1 MKRRILGL
9 TGLVAYLIAAGVPA
23 AWLFITKAAAQSPAQ
38 ARSVPVFEVDPAWPK
53 LPPQFKLG
61 DASSFAI
68 DAQDNIW
75 LLHRPRTLKPEDSGK
90 AAPAIVVFDAAA
102 TSCKGR
108 LPAQHHGPERW
119 SLP

>member
-1 MKRRILGL
+1 MAFHDQGSC
-9 TGLVAYLIAAGVPA
+9 AIAASA
-23 AWLFITKAAAQSPAQ
+23 SAQ
-38 ARSVPVFEVDPAWPK
+38 RSVFEVDPVWPK
-53 LPPQFKLG
+53 QPPQFKLG
-61 DASSFAI
+61 SVELRHRRAG
-68 DAQDNIW
+68 Q
-75 LLHRPRTLKPEDSGK
+75 HRPRTLKPEDSGK